1 MQQPDLVQFQADL
14 YGYRMA
20 IQLRSD
26 ALAAL
31 IAMDAMIEHFEDM
44 GFANTAHIGP
54 LNQARQELADFLTFA
69 DHLIRQATE
78 TLNNWVQ
85 HQWRW

>member
-1 MQQPDLVQFQADL
+1 MQHPYLVQFQADL
-14 YGYRMA
+14 YRYRMA
-20 IQLRSD
+20 IQLRCD

-31 IAMDAMIEHFEDM
+31 RAMDTMIEHFEDM

-54 LNQARQELADFLTFA
+54 LNQARHELADFLTFA
-69 DHLIRQATE
+69 DYLLGQATE

-85 HQWRW
+85 WSG

>member
-1 MQQPDLVQFQADL
+1 MENTLAF
-14 YGYRMA
+14 
-20 IQLRSD
+20 IQTCLSRFVKFGSRVVEGG

-31 IAMDAMIEHFEDM
+31 RAMDTMIEHFEYM

-54 LNQARQELADFLTFA
+54 LNQARHELADFLTFA
-69 DHLIRQATE
+69 DYLLGQATE

-85 HQWRW
+85 WSG